1 MKGNSRV
8 AGGPWSGS
16 RGQSLVE
23 FALVLPVMLL
33 LFMAVFDFGRYIF
46 ADNEINNAAREGMR
60 TAIVNQYAP
69 DIRQRTAA
77 QAFALG
83 VPASAPTACDPNNV
97 PADANG
103 ICVKFVDQGT
113 LANNCGPITVGCV
126 AVLTVKY
133 TYEALTPVI
142 GRVIGPRV
150 VVSTSKQPIE
160 SVCTASSGCPTR

>member
-1 MKGNSRV
+1 MKIANRATCRPPST
-8 AGGPWSGS
+8 
-16 RGQSLVE
+16 RGQSLAE

-69 DIRQRTAA
+69 NIRQRAA
-77 QAFALG
+77 GQAIALG
-83 VPASAPTACDPNNV
+83 VPVDAPSACDSNNL
-97 PADANG
+97 PADPNG
-103 ICVKFVDQGT
+103 VCVKFVDQGT
-113 LANNCGPITVGCV
+113 LTNTCGPITVGCV
-126 AVLTVKY
+126 AIVTVKY

-142 GRVIGPRV
+142 SGVIGPRV

-160 SVCTASSGCPTR
+160 SVCTASSGCPIR